1 VTTITIEVPDELS
14 KQLALLGEQLP
25 ELLRL
30 CVEQPVLPSR
40 TYRYILNFLASAPTA
55 EEIAAFRPTPEM
67 QERLRILV
75 ARSKAGELTFPEQAE
90 LDEYERIEHLVIML
104 KMGNL
109 PYLTRQS

>member
-1 VTTITIEVPDELS
+1 VTTITIEVPDEIS
-14 KQLALLGEQLP
+14 EQLALLGEQLP
-25 ELLRL
+25 EILRL

-55 EEIAAFRPTPEM
+55 EEIAAFRRTPEM

-75 ARSKAGELTFPEQAE
+75 TRSKAGEITSTELIE
-90 LDEYERIEHLVIML
+90 LDEYERIEYLVIML

-109 PYLTRQS
+109 PYLTCQS

>member
-1 VTTITIEVPDELS
+1 
-14 KQLALLGEQLP
+14 
-25 ELLRL
+25 
-30 CVEQPVLPSR
+30 VLPSR

-75 ARSKAGELTFPEQAE
+75 TRSKAGELTNAEQLE

>member
-14 KQLALLGEQLP
+14 EQLALLGEQLP
-25 ELLRL
+25 EILRL
-30 CVEQPVLPSR
+30 CVEGLVLPSR

-67 QERLRILV
+67 QERLRVLV
-75 ARSKAGELTFPEQAE
+75 ARSKAGELTSAEQAE